1 MLPKEDAKKELAKLI
16 GEFQKEAEN
25 GSIDSYQE
33 MDIRT
38 NFIDRFFQIL
48 GWDMHSHDEILR
60 EFSTHKQKRA
70 DYVFKLN
77 NRKVF
82 VVEAKKASVKLDN
95 DEGEKAFKQAISYA
109 YFNKIKF
116 AVVTNFRQIF
126 VFHALSN
133 PKTPKSNLLFV
144 KGVGYFGF
152 NFSEFLDNFDS
163 LWLLSRESFLK
174 NEMEKLLKE
183 KDIKTSKPIDEAIL
197 GDLVE
202 IRKLLSSDIKT
213 HNQDLLNKYKD
224 EANLIE
230 EAVQRLINRLIFIRY
245 TEDRGLEDENL
256 LLNRLKN
263 YQDMTSDKRLYA
275 EIRDI
280 FLQFNG
286 KYNSKLFSLHEI
298 DKEIRISEKVMENVI
313 RILYTGIDR
322 NQENYN
328 FAHIGVDL
336 LGSIYE
342 QYLGMLLHS
351 TEKRAR
357 LEDAKGKRKKMGIY
371 YTPEYIVDY
380 IVKSTIGEAAKGK
393 SIDEILEMKILD
405 PACGSGSFL
414 IKAFDEVCS
423 AVERG
428 LKAGEKSKKFKSFQS
443 FEGRLNLAQKIAI
456 LKSTIHGVDLDEK
469 AVEIAQLS
477 LLLKLLE
484 NEESHANKMLLPTM
498 TDNIQHGNS
507 LIDDSSIAGDNAF
520 NWQSRFRDVFAGG
533 GFDVVVGN
541 PPYVDI
547 KQLDPKLVK
556 HLFSKYST
564 VENRMNLYSTFVE
577 KSLSLLKDSG
587 YFGFIIPNSILYNES
602 YEKIRSL
609 LLDFTILKKII
620 RLPDNVF
627 GDAKVETIILI
638 YQKSKEKNEKENC
651 EVFIY
656 PREADINSINKENCN
671 QILYLNQND
680 WKSENKVFNISAS
693 KTSNKILADIE
704 RATTPLIEIC
714 DFSLG
719 LTPYDKYKGHTKKQ
733 IDERVFHSS
742 TKKDETYK
750 HLLSGENIIRYGI
763 FCDGKEYIRYGDWL
777 GAPREKRF
785 FTKPRIVVRQ
795 IISGKP
801 ARIYAGYTEE
811 ELYNTQIG
819 FNIIV
824 KDESIVLTKYVLA
837 ILNSNLMN
845 FYHKEKCLDPS
856 KNLFQKILIAN
867 AKKFPIKVVSL
878 DMQKKVVALADK
890 MLSLNKRLRE
900 PNISSSERERI
911 KKQIEDA
918 DFEIDEAVY
927 RLYGITEE
935 ERKVIE
941 AGIK

>member
-1 MLPKEDAKKELAKLI
+1 MMPKEDARKELAKLI
-16 GEFQKEAEN
+16 GEFQKEVES

-33 MDIRT
+33 TEIRT

-82 VVEAKKASVKLDN
+82 VVEAKRASVKLDN

-144 KGVGYFGF
+144 KGISYFSF
-152 NFSEFLDNFDS
+152 KFSEFLDKFDS

-183 KDIKTSKPIDEAIL
+183 KDIKTSKPIDEAVL

-202 IRKLLSSDIKT
+202 IRKQLSSDIKT

-224 EANLIE
+224 ETNLIE

-256 LLNRLKN
+256 LSNKLKN

-313 RILYTGIDR
+313 RILYTGNDR
-322 NQENYN
+322 KQENYN

-351 TEKRAR
+351 TEKRAK

-371 YTPEYIVDY
+371 YTPEYIVEY

-428 LKAGEKSKKFKSFQS
+428 LKTGEKSKKFKSFQS
-443 FEGRLNLAQKIAI
+443 FEGRLNLAQKITI
-456 LKSTIHGVDLDEK
+456 LKNTIHGVDLDEK

-507 LIDDSSIAGDNAF
+507 LIDDSSVAGDNAF
-520 NWQSRFRDVFAGG
+520 KWESRFRDVFAGG

-541 PPYVDI
+541 PPYGAELPEKDREYLDKKFNLGNTDTACLFMSLAADLLKKDGVNGFIVPKPFVYSSTWKKIREKLLEGLTEIADCSKVWKEVKLEQVVYFFNKGKKEKTYRSCVRNNQEIKYVGNINKETFDEFGFLLNGISEKELKIGRKIKDAGISLNELVTNQRGGMYQKEVTEKRSDFKVLGGKQIGRYFIKEDI
-547 KQLDPKLVK
+547 K
-556 HLFSKYST
+556 
-564 VENRMNLYSTFVE
+564 
-577 KSLSLLKDSG
+577 
-587 YFGFIIPNSILYNES
+587 GFISKEAIEDENAYVKQNSILIQNIVAHIENPKDHI
-602 YEKIRSL
+602 E
-609 LLDFTILKKII
+609 II
-620 RLPDNVF
+620 STL
-627 GDAKVETIILI
+627 AKDIDSSNYIILDTVN
-638 YQKSKEKNEKENC
+638 QLQNKSNISSDALI
-651 EVFIY
+651 VI
-656 PREADINSINKENCN
+656 INSKLMSWYVYRFIFGKAIRTMHFDNSVTERIPIPKSIDNPQQNKLA
-671 QILYLNQND
+671 Q
-680 WKSENKVFNISAS
+680 
-693 KTSNKILADIE
+693 LAD
-704 RATTPLIEIC
+704 R
-714 DFSLG
+714 
-719 LTPYDKYKGHTKKQ
+719 
-733 IDERVFHSS
+733 
-742 TKKDETYK
+742 
-750 HLLSGENIIRYGI
+750 
-763 FCDGKEYIRYGDWL
+763 
-777 GAPREKRF
+777 
-785 FTKPRIVVRQ
+785 
-795 IISGKP
+795 
-801 ARIYAGYTEE
+801 
-811 ELYNTQIG
+811 
-819 FNIIV
+819 
-824 KDESIVLTKYVLA
+824 
-837 ILNSNLMN
+837 
-845 FYHKEKCLDPS
+845 
-856 KNLFQKILIAN
+856 
-867 AKKFPIKVVSL
+867 
-878 DMQKKVVALADK
+878 

-900 PNISSSERERI
+900 PNVSSSERERI

-927 RLYGITEE
+927 RLYGITDEE
-935 ERKVIE
+935 KKVIE
-941 AGIK
+941 GSLK